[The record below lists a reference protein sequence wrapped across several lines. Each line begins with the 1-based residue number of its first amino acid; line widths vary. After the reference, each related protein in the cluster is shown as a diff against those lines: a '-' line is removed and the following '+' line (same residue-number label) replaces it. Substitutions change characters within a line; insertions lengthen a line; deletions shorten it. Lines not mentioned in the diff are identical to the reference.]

1 MALQPHQE
9 RVLEERR
16 ELDEKIHKL
25 TVFIASARIAQ
36 VSLAES
42 RRLYQQLQ
50 IMLDYSRVLQDRIN
64 AFDGS

>member
-9 RVLEERR
+9 RVLEEKRD
-16 ELDEKIHKL
+16 LDEKIHKL

-50 IMLDYSRVLQDRIN
+50 HMLDYSRVLQDRIN
-64 AFDGS
+64 AFEAG

>member
-9 RVLEERR
+9 RVLEEKR
-16 ELDEKIHKL
+16 ELDEKIRKL

-42 RRLYQQLQ
+42 RRLYRQLQ
-50 IMLDYSRVLQDRIN
+50 HMLDYSRVLEDRIN
-64 AFDGS
+64 AFEES